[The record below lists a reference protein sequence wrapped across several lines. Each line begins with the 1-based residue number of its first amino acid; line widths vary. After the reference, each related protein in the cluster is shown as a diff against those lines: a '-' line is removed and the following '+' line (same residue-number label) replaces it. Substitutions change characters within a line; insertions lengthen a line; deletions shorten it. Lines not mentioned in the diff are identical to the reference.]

1 MCPTKPTSKKDD
13 HSEAEEAATVAAD
26 VTEATAEVTADEAA
40 ADTAAETDA
49 VAAAGTE
56 TEIDR
61 TRLYSQLFAFLLLT
75 EFLLFFL
82 THS

>member
-1 MCPTKPTSKKDD
+1 MSKKDD

-40 ADTAAETDA
+40 AEDTAAETDA

-61 TRLYSQLFAFLLLT
+61 TRLYSQLFAFL
-75 EFLLFFL
+75 FQPNFYSF
-82 THS
+82 S